1 MLACSCCSLISSD
14 LCKGKRKREE
24 MIWNRRKKRERGR
37 DKKEKRAKR
46 EGWGA
51 RERKEVSHSYEHFQW
66 KKVVLHVP
74 LLFPPFSP
82 VQLIRSCL
90 HRAAAAPLLVA
101 VLLLGVAASVR
112 VRFFLVVAVDMASEM
127 KLLFFSNSYIDFLFI
142 AHWPPRSFFSAAP
155 PLCSFSRPSCEHRAL
170 KR

>member
-1 MLACSCCSLISSD
+1 MEPTEKERARERQ
-14 LCKGKRKREE
+14 KRKES
-24 MIWNRRKKRERGR
+24 KKRGM
-37 DKKEKRAKR
+37 
-46 EGWGA
+46 G
-51 RERKEVSHSYEHFQW
+51 RERKEFSHSYEHFQW

-82 VQLIRSCL
+82 VQLMRSCL
-90 HRAAAAPLLVA
+90 RPAAAAPLLVA
-101 VLLLGVAASVR
+101 LLLLGVAASVR